1 MLYPIHLMV
10 FSNDFPSRVELG
22 DQAILF
28 GGGCIFIIEGIFSAL
43 FNSVSKG
50 VSRR

>member
-10 FSNDFPSRVELG
+10 FSNGFQSRVEPC